1 MTISLY
7 HLEYFLLIL
16 VRISGFMVSAPIFSL
31 RNIPM
36 RVKTLLA
43 LALAIVVFHIVPY
56 KEVSYS
62 TTIEYTI
69 VVIKEML
76 AGVIMGFLD
85 VQFHRS
91 FSQYTVTTGRMYFR
105 GSWYTAY
112 EERSYGS
119 SEKQFAENF
128 SDFLLVHSF
137 FREEVA
143 RHPDQ
148 VTVHF
153 SRVQSSGLSTVLFV
167 QSSFKS
173 GVPEFFTWET
183 GIFQ

>member
-1 MTISLY
+1 MNLWPKRMV
-7 HLEYFLLIL
+7 FLAAALL
-16 VRISGFMVSAPIFSL
+16 
-31 RNIPM
+31 
-36 RVKTLLA
+36 LLA
-43 LALAIVVFHIVPY
+43 GGWICWYLTPVSFTGTLTVTSEQAENRAE
-56 KEVSYS
+56 EV
-62 TTIEYTI
+62 
-69 VVIKEML
+69 
-76 AGVIMGFLD
+76 FLD

-91 FSQYTVTTGRMYFR
+91 FSQYTVTTGRMHFR

-137 FREEVA
+137 FREEAA

-153 SRVQSSGLSTVLFV
+153 SRVQSSGLSTVMFV